1 MIAAIFELYERDLNQ
16 LKIEIQSFKS
26 EENLWRTEKG
36 ISNSA
41 GNITLHLIGNLRA
54 FISIP
59 LANSSYMRER
69 ELEFSQKNIS
79 KIWLLEN
86 IDIAAEEIKTAF
98 NNINDS
104 LSAEDYPILIGPNQ
118 FTYQL
123 ALVHLYGH
131 LSYHL
136 GQINYYRR
144 LLDK

>member
-1 MIAAIFELYERDLNQ
+1 M
-16 LKIEIQSFKS
+16 
-26 EENLWRTEKG
+26 WRTEEG

-41 GNITLHLIGNLRA
+41 GNLILHIIGNLRA

-59 LANSSYMRER
+59 LANISYMRER
-69 ELEFSQKNIS
+69 ELEFCQKNIS

-98 NNINDS
+98 NNIDDS
-104 LSAEDYPILIGPNQ
+104 LSDEDYLFLIGPNQ
-118 FTYQL
+118 FTYHL